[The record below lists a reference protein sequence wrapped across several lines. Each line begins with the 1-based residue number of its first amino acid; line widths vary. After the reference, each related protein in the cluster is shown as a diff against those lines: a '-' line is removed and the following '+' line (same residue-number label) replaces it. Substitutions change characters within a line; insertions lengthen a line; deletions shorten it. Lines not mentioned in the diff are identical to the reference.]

1 MRAVGLLDPTPP
13 PYDPLEWIRKPLP
26 ERGRMVCESWAL
38 QGYGTPSYVYA
49 VYALKLA
56 LYVWAWIFFCG
67 RSSALGD
74 LSEIA
79 AWWLHPV
86 AFTKAILWSTA
97 FELLGLGCGSG
108 PLTGRYLPPVGGFL
122 YFLRPGTTK
131 RPMFERAPLLGGHR
145 RTWLDVALYAATIA
159 LLLRAL
165 MAEAPGVE
173 HLAPIVVALVVLG
186 LADRTL
192 FLAARGEHYWTTM
205 VCMVFAGNWIAGAK
219 AVQLALWFWAGV
231 SKLNAHFPTVVA
243 VMTSNSPVLRFAWL
257 RRRMYRR
264 FPDDLRPSRLAT
276 VMAHAGASLEF
287 GVPLVLLFATGGTP
301 LVVGIVLMLM
311 LHGYITSNV
320 PMGVPI
326 EWNFMV
332 VYGGF
337 ALFWAHPEVTILDLG
352 SIPVGLFL
360 LVALVAIPLVG
371 NLWPHT
377 VSFLLAMRYY
387 AGNWAYSIWLFRG
400 EGFRKLD
407 RLTKSSPWIYDQLE
421 RVYDHRTSV
430 GLVGK
435 VLGFRM
441 MHLHGRALSLL
452 LPRAV
457 DRYEDYEH
465 VDGEIAAGLVLG
477 WNFGDGHLHDEALV
491 RAVQAQCGFEP
502 GELRCVMVE
511 AQPLFGA
518 TQRWRIVD
526 AATGRVDAGV
536 LRVDELRQM
545 QPWGASSVPI
555 HAPGGIVEGP
565 AAERT

>member
-1 MRAVGLLDPTPP
+1 VGILDPTPP
-13 PYDPLEWIRKPLP
+13 PYDPLEWIRKPFA
-26 ERGRMVCESWAL
+26 ERARMVCESWAM

-49 VYALKLA
+49 VYALKVG
-56 LYVWAWIFFCG
+56 LYVWAWMYFCAQ
-67 RSSALGD
+67 STALGGA
-74 LSEIA
+74 SEIA
-79 AWWLHPV
+79 AWWLHPI
-86 AFTKAILWSTA
+86 AFTKAILWSAT

-131 RPMFERAPLLGGHR
+131 LPLFERVPVIGGIR
-145 RTWLDVALYAATIA
+145 RTWLDVGLYAATIG

-165 MAEAPGVE
+165 LADAPGPIE
-173 HLAPIVVALVVLG
+173 IAPVTIARVMLGVV
-186 LADRTL
+186 DRTL

-205 VCMVFAGNWIAGAK
+205 LCMVFASNWIAGAK

-231 SKLNAHFPTVVA
+231 SKLNAHFPCVVA
-243 VMTSNSPVLRFAWL
+243 VMTSNSPFTRIAWL

-264 FPDDLRPSRLAT
+264 YPDDLRPSALAGI
-276 VMAHAGASLEF
+276 MAHAGAGLEF
-287 GVPLVLLFATGGTP
+287 GVPLVLVFATGGTP
-301 LVVGIVLMLM
+301 LLIGMILMLM

-326 EWNFMV
+326 EWNVMV
-332 VYGGF
+332 VYGAF
-337 ALFWAHPEVTILDLG
+337 ALFWAHPEVTVLDLG
-352 SIPVGLFL
+352 NPPLAIFLVG
-360 LVALVAIPLVG
+360 ALVAIPLVG
-371 NLWPHT
+371 NLWPHS

-387 AGNWAYSIWLFRG
+387 AGNWAYSIWLFRDDAV
-400 EGFRKLD
+400 RKLD
-407 RLTKSSPWIYDQLE
+407 RLTKTSPWIYDQLE

-435 VLGFRM
+435 VLGFRL
-441 MHLHGRALSLL
+441 MHLHGRALPLL

-457 DRYEDYEH
+457 ERYEDYEH

-477 WNFGDGHLHDEALV
+477 WNFGDGHLHDEALL

-511 AQPLFGA
+511 AQPLFGS

-526 AATGRVDAGV
+526 AATGQVDAGTLEV
-536 LRVDELRQM
+536 AALRAM
-545 QPWGASSVPI
+545 QPWGEPSA
-555 HAPGGIVEGP
+555 APAP
-565 AAERT
+565 RATT